1 MNGII
6 LLVIILLLMVFL
18 TLLITRQWGGLFLF
32 LLALYL
38 NIRYRDITP
47 ALRAVVPQKRRFP
60 WFLQNKLNFLGN
72 NGKMKGEQF

>member
-6 LLVIILLLMVFL
+6 LLVIILLMVFL

-38 NIRYRDITP
+38 MFR
-47 ALRAVVPQKRRFP
+47 
-60 WFLQNKLNFLGN
+60 
-72 NGKMKGEQF
+72 

>member
-6 LLVIILLLMVFL
+6 LLVIILLLVVFL

-38 NIRYRDITP
+38 MLSLIHI
-47 ALRAVVPQKRRFP
+47 
-60 WFLQNKLNFLGN
+60 
-72 NGKMKGEQF
+72 